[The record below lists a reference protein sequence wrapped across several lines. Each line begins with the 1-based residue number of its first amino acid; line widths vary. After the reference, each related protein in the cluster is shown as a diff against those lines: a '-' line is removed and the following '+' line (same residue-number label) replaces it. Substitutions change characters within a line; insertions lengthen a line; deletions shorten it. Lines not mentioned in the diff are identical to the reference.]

1 MYHQCPIC
9 HGPVPP
15 GDLLASDTDWT
26 PHRLESGAPEAV
38 RSHAVF
44 CERCDESVL
53 VTVTRDDRGRERVS
67 AVESLAHGRAA

>member
-26 PHRLESGAPEAV
+26 PHRLESGAPEAT
-38 RSHAVF
+38 RSLAVY
-44 CERCDESVL
+44 CERCDETSL

-67 AVESLAHGRAA
+67 AVEFLAHGRAA